1 MSEIEV
7 KKATKK
13 KVITNKPFK
22 AKKPELSMK
31 EELEEALKR
40 YPKHYIDISMIIKN
54 NAEIRRFTSIGII
67 NYLLQKKEI
76 KGTKRYVSYKW
87 TKFSVCCDNLVR
99 EYSYT
104 EPFFLNCLVAAF
116 SSFSASA
123 QKTINGFCRKEM
135 SVGIDKG
142 VDMDEVN
149 NIVKET
155 NAHVEREENE
165 ASVSDKQ

>member
-165 ASVSDKQ
+165 ASMSDKQ

>member
-7 KKATKK
+7 KKVTNK
-13 KVITNKPFK
+13 KVIHAKPFR

-31 EELEEALKR
+31 EELEEAMKR
-40 YPKHYIDISMIIKN
+40 YPKHCIDISLLIKN

-123 QKTINGFCRKEM
+123 QKTINIFCRKEM
-135 SVGIDKG
+135 SIGIDKG
-142 VDMDEVN
+142 VDMEEVN
-149 NIVKET
+149 NIVKDT
-155 NAHVEREENE
+155 TAHVENEEKE
-165 ASVSDKQ
+165 ANVSDK